1 MKDQGTGQPSLL
13 AGGLLNRLLGR
24 LGLLAGDDLPGLSA
38 ALLFITLAWTVP
50 AMLCVV
56 GGTAWDVAAGERSFL
71 LDPAV
76 HVRFGVAILLL
87 VMLERGAEQRVTAL
101 FGHFT
106 ASGLIPP
113 AALPVYRAALRRAAR
128 HSAHAAAEY
137 AALVLAFIISFASVG
152 LGVATLGSSWMG
164 RLVDGGMVLSLAGWW
179 SLLVSFPLF
188 WFLVLRWLWRFIVG
202 ARLLRELSRASL
214 HLLPTHPDG
223 CAGLGFLG
231 QFPATFSPLA
241 FAMSCVAAATA
252 FKAIVYENLG
262 MKFIVAFLLTWL
274 ALVALTLIGPLAA
287 FASPLRRTRRDALL
301 DYGVLLA
308 QHNRAFEHKWIKR
321 ERAGGELLGAG
332 DVSSMADF
340 AAVYDQVRSV
350 RLLPVDRRTL
360 VSVMVVCSL
369 PWLPVFATLMPLVD
383 VLKMMAKAFL

>member
-1 MKDQGTGQPSLL
+1 VNDQGTGHASLL
-13 AGGLLNRLLGR
+13 VGGPWHRLLGR
-24 LGLLAGDDLPGLSA
+24 LGLLASDELPGMRA
-38 ALLFITLAWTVP
+38 ALLSIALAWTVP
-50 AMLCVV
+50 AMLCVAS
-56 GGTAWDVAAGERSFL
+56 GTAWNIAAGERSFL

-87 VMLERGAEQRVTAL
+87 VILERGAEQRITAL
-101 FGHFT
+101 LGQFA

-128 HSAHAAAEY
+128 RSTQAAAEY

-164 RLVDGGMVLSLAGWW
+164 RLVDGSMALSPAGWW
-179 SLLVSFPLF
+179 GLLVSFPLF

-214 HLLPTHPDG
+214 QLQPSHPDG

-231 QFPATFSPLA
+231 QFPATFLPLA

-274 ALVALTLIGPLAA
+274 ALVALTLIGPLAT

-301 DYGVLLA
+301 DYGALLA
-308 QHNRAFEHKWIKR
+308 QHNRAFEQKWIKR
-321 ERAGGELLGAG
+321 EYAGGELLGAG

-350 RLLPVDRRTL
+350 RLLPADRRTL

-369 PWLPVFATLMPLVD
+369 PWLPAFATLMPLVD
-383 VLKMMAKAFL
+383 MLKMMSKAFL